1 VSFVTSFIQKL
12 LLITPLAAVAAFA
25 QPSAAPPA
33 FEVATIKPA
42 EQITPQMVQAGK
54 MHVGMNIDKQR
65 VDIGYMSLSDL
76 LVTAYKVKPYQLE
89 GPDWMKVQR
98 FDVLA
103 TMPEGATKDD
113 VPLMLQGLLR
123 DRFKV
128 EFHRDKKEHSVM
140 ALVVAKGGPKMKE
153 AEPDPAT
160 PMEERPLAKGET
172 QFGQGDN
179 AMRMKQDA
187 NGASGTAE
195 NAKVGKMKYNV
206 GADGIIHIEYG
217 KLDMGSL
224 ADGLSQFIGTPVLDM
239 TELKNKYQVAIEF
252 SMKDAME
259 MARRNGV
266 QIPQGAGGPPGAPA
280 SAPEASDPGSSSLL
294 TAVAKLGLKLDSRK
308 APVEMIVVD
317 SALKMPTEN

>member
-1 VSFVTSFIQKL
+1 VTFSIQKF

-42 EQITPQMVQAGK
+42 EPITPQMMQAGK

-65 VDIGYMSLSDL
+65 VDIGYMSLADL
-76 LVTAYKVKPYQLE
+76 LVTAYKVKPYQIE
-89 GPDWMKVQR
+89 GPAWIKAQR

-113 VPLMLQGLLR
+113 VPVMLQGLLH

-128 EFHRDKKEHSVM
+128 EFHRDKKDHSVM
-140 ALVVAKGGPKMKE
+140 ALVVAKGGARMKE

-160 PMEERPLAKGET
+160 PLEERPLAKGET

-179 AMRMKQDA
+179 AVRMKQDA
-187 NGASGTAE
+187 NGTSGTAE

-206 GADGIIHIEYG
+206 SADGIIHIEYG
-217 KLDMGSL
+217 KVDMGSL
-224 ADGLSQFIGTPVLDM
+224 ADGLSQFVGTPVLDM
-239 TELKNKYQVAIEF
+239 TELKSKYQVAIEF

-259 MARRNGV
+259 IARRNGV
-266 QIPQGAGGPPGAPA
+266 EIPQGAGAPPGGA
-280 SAPEASDPGSSSLL
+280 SATPDASDPGSSSMLS
-294 TAVAKLGLKLDSRK
+294 AIAKLGLKLESRK
-308 APVEMIVVD
+308 APIEMIVVD
-317 SALKMPTEN
+317 AALKMPTEN